1 MTLPNDD
8 DPAADL
14 PTGAIR
20 PILDEPDEPVPDEQ
34 VPDEQVPEAQRE
46 TEQTIRSISRLEESN

>member
-1 MTLPNDD
+1 MTAGMTLPDDD

-20 PILDEPDEPVPDEQ
+20 PIVDESDEP